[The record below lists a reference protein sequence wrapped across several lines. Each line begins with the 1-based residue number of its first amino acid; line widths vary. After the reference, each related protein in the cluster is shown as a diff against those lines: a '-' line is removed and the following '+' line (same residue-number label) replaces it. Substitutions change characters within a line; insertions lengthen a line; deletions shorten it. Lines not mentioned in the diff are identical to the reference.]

1 MPAKKAAEISESDVT
16 EGTEITE
23 DDEAGSV
30 AQEAEAA
37 EANLTVAD
45 VTQTKHVVSP
55 IDDLTKS
62 GVATMDIK
70 RLKDAGIHTI
80 QSLLMHTK
88 KALGNVKGISEA
100 KVDKIIAA
108 AAELGGKTFITGSE
122 ALKQRARVKK
132 LSTGCADFN
141 TLLGGGV
148 ETMSITEVFGEFRT
162 GKTQLCHTL
171 AVTAQLPVSK
181 GGGGGKAVYIDTEG
195 TFRPEKIG
203 PIAERFGINPK
214 KALDNIIVARVYTHE
229 QQIDCIAALPKLMIE
244 AQFALIIIDSIT
256 ALFRVDFTG
265 RGELADRQQKLGQ
278 HLAGLSKL
286 ADEFNLAV
294 FVTNQVMAQVDGAA
308 MFTADPKKPIGGHIL
323 AHASTTRLYL
333 RKGRGDTRVAKIY
346 DSPSLAEGEA
356 SYSIAKE
363 GIIDAAE

>member
-1 MPAKKAAEISESDVT
+1 MPPRKAVEVSESDVT
-16 EGTEITE
+16 EGTDAADIADAASAGTE
-23 DDEAGSV
+23 EATEGD
-30 AQEAEAA
+30 
-37 EANLTVAD
+37 LTMAD
-45 VTQTKHVVSP
+45 VTQTKHIVSP

-62 GVATMDIK
+62 GIATMDIK
-70 RLKDAGIHTI
+70 RLKEAGIHTI

-100 KVDKIIAA
+100 KVDKILSIAT
-108 AAELGGKTFITGSE
+108 EMCGKTFITGSE
-122 ALKQRARVKK
+122 ALKKREQVKR

-141 TLLGGGV
+141 ALLGGGV

-181 GGGGGKAVYIDTEG
+181 GGGAGKTVYIDTEG
-195 TFRPEKIG
+195 TFRPEKVA
-203 PIAERFGINPK
+203 PIAERFGLNPK
-214 KALDNIIVARVYTHE
+214 KALDNIMVARVYTHE
-229 QQIDCIAALPKLMIE
+229 QQIECITALPKLMIE
-244 AQFALIIIDSIT
+244 NQFSLVIVDSLT

-278 HLAGLSKL
+278 HLSGLAKL
-286 ADEFNLAV
+286 ADEFNLAI

-356 SYSIAKE
+356 SYSIAAE
-363 GIIDAAE
+363 GIIDATE